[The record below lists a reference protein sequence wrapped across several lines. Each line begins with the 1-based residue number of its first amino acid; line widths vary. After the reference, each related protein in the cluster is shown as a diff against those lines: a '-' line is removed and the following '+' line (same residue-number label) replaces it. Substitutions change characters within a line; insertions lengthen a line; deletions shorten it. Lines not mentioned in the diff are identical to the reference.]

1 MTALQ
6 PTINAAS
13 AVNLGGDR
21 SQTAAAKAEPAIPA
35 KTWIAVIGATLGAFM
50 AVLNI
55 QIVNASLADIQ
66 GAIGAGIDDGGW
78 ISTSYLIAEIVV
90 IPLSGWLAQVFSIRR
105 YLLTNA
111 VLFLLLS
118 VACAFAQDLP
128 QMIVLRAIQG
138 FTGGVLIPMAFT
150 LIITLL
156 PKSKQPVGLALFA
169 LSATFAPAIGPTIG
183 GYLTEN
189 WGWQFIFYVNLVP
202 GAVMIAMLWFSL
214 EAKPMKL
221 SLLREGD
228 WVGIAT
234 MAIGLSALQTV
245 LEEGNKDD
253 WFGSAFIVRLSV
265 IAAVALTAFLWIELT
280 TKKPLL
286 NLRLLLRRNFGFGML
301 ANFLLGIALYGSVF
315 ILPVYLSRIQ
325 GYNAEQ
331 IGMVLAWTGLPQ
343 LLLIPLVPRL
353 MKRFDPRLII
363 GIGFA
368 LFAASNFMNIYM
380 TNDYATDQLFWPN
393 IVRALGQALVMAP
406 LSAVATAGIEAE
418 NAGSASGLFNMM
430 RNLGGAVGIAVAA
443 DLPDQARAVSLQRAD
458 AVGLDA
464 GTGDPQPDRAV
475 DPIFPQSRR
484 RRSRR
489 SNASRGDR
497 DRRDRA
503 EAGFHS
509 RLQRHILPA
518 RRRADCRTH
527 RNLTAEEAG
536 PSCQR
541 RRTLGLF
548 DQPLPTPPTRRTTM
562 KPRMNFYQA
571 APDTIKALSALETQ
585 IQGSGLEKSLIELV
599 KTRAS
604 QINGCAYCI
613 NMHTEDARKQGETE
627 QRLYLLNAWRES
639 PLYTDR
645 ERAALAWTEALTLIA
660 ETHAPD
666 DLYADVRA
674 HFNEAET
681 VNLTMLIGAINAWNR
696 LAIAFRAM
704 HPVKVKA
711 AVA

>member
-6 PTINAAS
+6 PTINVASPASIGADRPQKTATPDQAA
-13 AVNLGGDR
+13 
-21 SQTAAAKAEPAIPA
+21 PAISA

-90 IPLSGWLAQVFSIRR
+90 IPMSGWLAQVFSVRR

-111 VLFLLLS
+111 ILFLVLS

-128 QMIVLRAIQG
+128 QMIALRAVQG
-138 FTGGVLIPMAFT
+138 FAGGVLIPMAFT

-156 PKSKQPVGLALFA
+156 PKAKQPVGLALFA

-202 GAVMIAMLWFSL
+202 GVVMISMLWFSL

-228 WVGIAT
+228 WPGIIT

-253 WFGSAFIVRLSV
+253 WFGSPFIVRLSV
-265 IAAVALTAFLWIELT
+265 IAAVALSLFLWIELT
-280 TKKPLL
+280 ASKPLL
-286 NLRLLLRRNFGFGML
+286 NLRLLFRRNFGFGTL
-301 ANFLLGIALYGSVF
+301 ANFLLGIALYGSAF

-353 MKRFDPRLII
+353 MKRFDPRILI
-363 GIGFA
+363 GIGFV

-380 TNDYATDQLFWPN
+380 TNDYATDQLLWPN
-393 IVRALGQALVMAP
+393 IVRALGQALVMTP

-430 RNLGGAVGIAVAA
+430 RNLGGAIGIALLQTLLTKREQYHSNV
-443 DLPDQARAVSLQRAD
+443 LMQSVSMLEQATRTRIEQLTQYFVNHG
-458 AVGLDA
+458 V
-464 GTGDPQPDRAV
+464 V
-475 DPIFPQSRR
+475 
-484 RRSRR
+484 
-489 SNASRGDR
+489 
-497 DRRDRA
+497 DRA
-503 EAGFHS
+503 EASHRAVVAIGHVVQKQAF
-509 RLQRHILPA
+509 ILA
-518 RRRADCRTH
+518 F
-527 RNLTAEEAG
+527 
-536 PSCQR
+536 S
-541 RRTLGLF
+541 
-548 DQPLPTPPTRRTTM
+548 
-562 KPRMNFYQA
+562 
-571 APDTIKALSALETQ
+571 DTF
-585 IQGSGLEKSLIELV
+585 
-599 KTRAS
+599 
-604 QINGCAYCI
+604 
-613 NMHTEDARKQGETE
+613 
-627 QRLYLLNAWRES
+627 YLLG
-639 PLYTDR
+639 
-645 ERAALAWTEALTLIA
+645 AALIVALMAALLLKKPNHL
-660 ETHAPD
+660 ESGG
-666 DLYADVRA
+666 A
-674 HFNEAET
+674 H
-681 VNLTMLIGAINAWNR
+681 
-696 LAIAFRAM
+696 
-704 HPVKVKA
+704 
-711 AVA
+711 

>member
-13 AVNLGGDR
+13 AANTGELNAAP
-21 SQTAAAKAEPAIPA
+21 AAATPAISA

-90 IPLSGWLAQVFSIRR
+90 IPLSGWLAQVFSVRI

-111 VLFLLLS
+111 TLFLVLS

-128 QMIVLRAIQG
+128 QMIALRALQG

-156 PKSKQPVGLALFA
+156 PKAKQPVGLAMFA

-189 WGWQFIFYVNLVP
+189 WGWQYIFYVNLAP
-202 GAVMIAMLWFSL
+202 GALMVGMLWLSL

-228 WVGIAT
+228 WPGIVT

-253 WFGSAFIVRLSV
+253 WFGSPFIVKLSIV
-265 IAAVALTAFLWIELT
+265 AAIALSAFLWIELT
-280 TKKPLL
+280 SKKPLL
-286 NLRLLLRRNFGFGML
+286 NLKLLVRRNFGFGIL
-301 ANFLLGIALYGSVF
+301 ANFLLGVALYGSVF

-343 LLLIPLVPRL
+343 LLLIPLVPQL
-353 MKRFDPRLII
+353 MRRFDPRLVI
-363 GIGFA
+363 GMGFA

-393 IVRALGQALVMAP
+393 VVRAIGQALVFAP

-430 RNLGGAVGIAVAA
+430 RNLGGAVGIALLQTLLTKREQYHSNV
-443 DLPDQARAVSLQRAD
+443 LMQSVSLLEHATRARIEKLTLYFMSHGIANQAD
-458 AVGLDA
+458 A
-464 GTGDPQPDRAV
+464 
-475 DPIFPQSRR
+475 
-484 RRSRR
+484 
-489 SNASRGDR
+489 
-497 DRRDRA
+497 
-503 EAGFHS
+503 
-509 RLQRHILPA
+509 
-518 RRRADCRTH
+518 TH
-527 RNLTAEEAG
+527 RAIVAIGKIVQKQAFILAF
-536 PSCQR
+536 SDLFFL
-541 RRTLGLF
+541 LG
-548 DQPLPTPPTRRTTM
+548 
-562 KPRMNFYQA
+562 
-571 APDTIKALSALETQ
+571 
-585 IQGSGLEKSLIELV
+585 
-599 KTRAS
+599 
-604 QINGCAYCI
+604 
-613 NMHTEDARKQGETE
+613 
-627 QRLYLLNAWRES
+627 
-639 PLYTDR
+639 
-645 ERAALAWTEALTLIA
+645 AALIVALVASLFLNKPGHL
-660 ETHAPD
+660 ENGG
-666 DLYADVRA
+666 A
-674 HFNEAET
+674 H
-681 VNLTMLIGAINAWNR
+681 
-696 LAIAFRAM
+696 
-704 HPVKVKA
+704 
-711 AVA
+711 

>member
-1 MTALQ
+1 MTTFQ
-6 PTINAAS
+6 PTVNAVS
-13 AVNLGGDR
+13 ADISG
-21 SQTAAAKAEPAIPA
+21 AKIPATPATPAISA

-90 IPLSGWLAQVFSIRR
+90 IPLSGWLAQVFSVRI

-118 VACAFAQDLP
+118 MACAFAQDLS

-156 PKSKQPVGLALFA
+156 PKAKQPVGLALFA

-189 WGWQFIFYVNLVP
+189 FGWQFIFYVNLVP
-202 GAVMIAMLWFSL
+202 GAIMIGMLWFSL

-221 SLLREGD
+221 SLLAEGD
-228 WVGIAT
+228 WPGIIT

-253 WFGSAFIVRLSV
+253 WFGSPFIVKLAV

-280 TKKPLL
+280 AKKPLL
-286 NLRLLLRRNFGFGML
+286 NLRLLFRRNFGFGIL
-301 ANFLLGIALYGSVF
+301 ANFLLGVALYGSVY

-325 GYNAEQ
+325 GYNSEQ

-353 MKRFDPRLII
+353 MQRFDPRLII
-363 GIGFA
+363 GIGFT

-406 LSAVATAGIEAE
+406 LSAVATAGIEPE

-430 RNLGGAVGIAVAA
+430 RNLGGAVGIALLQTLLTKREQYHSNV
-443 DLPDQARAVSLQRAD
+443 LMQSVSLLEQATRTRIEQLTQYFINHGVVDHAEASHRAVIAI
-458 AVGLDA
+458 G
-464 GTGDPQPDRAV
+464 
-475 DPIFPQSRR
+475 
-484 RRSRR
+484 
-489 SNASRGDR
+489 
-497 DRRDRA
+497 
-503 EAGFHS
+503 
-509 RLQRHILPA
+509 HIVQKQAFILA
-518 RRRADCRTH
+518 FSDTFY
-527 RNLTAEEAG
+527 L
-536 PSCQR
+536 
-541 RRTLGLF
+541 LG
-548 DQPLPTPPTRRTTM
+548 
-562 KPRMNFYQA
+562 A
-571 APDTIKALSALETQ
+571 
-585 IQGSGLEKSLIELV
+585 SLIVAL
-599 KTRAS
+599 
-604 QINGCAYCI
+604 
-613 NMHTEDARKQGETE
+613 M
-627 QRLYLLNAWRES
+627 
-639 PLYTDR
+639 
-645 ERAALAWTEALTLIA
+645 AALLLRKPNHLESGG
-660 ETHAPD
+660 
-666 DLYADVRA
+666 A
-674 HFNEAET
+674 H
-681 VNLTMLIGAINAWNR
+681 
-696 LAIAFRAM
+696 
-704 HPVKVKA
+704 
-711 AVA
+711 

>member
-1 MTALQ
+1 MTALNATSAPDVSVPKTA
-6 PTINAAS
+6 PTSAA
-13 AVNLGGDR
+13 
-21 SQTAAAKAEPAIPA
+21 PAIPA

-90 IPLSGWLAQVFSIRR
+90 IPLSGWLALVFSVRR

-111 VLFLLLS
+111 VLFLALS

-128 QMIVLRAIQG
+128 QMIALRAVQG

-156 PKSKQPVGLALFA
+156 PKAKQPVGLALFA

-202 GAVMIAMLWFSL
+202 GAVMIGMLYFSL
-214 EAKPMKL
+214 EATPMKL

-228 WVGIAT
+228 WPGIVT
-234 MAIGLSALQTV
+234 MAIGLAALQTV

-253 WFGSAFIVRLSV
+253 WFGSPFIVKLSI

-280 TKKPLL
+280 TQKPLL

-353 MKRFDPRLII
+353 MQRFDPRLII

-406 LSAVATAGIEAE
+406 LSAVATSGIEAE

-430 RNLGGAVGIAVAA
+430 RNLGGAVGIALLQTFLTKREQYHSNV
-443 DLPDQARAVSLQRAD
+443 LMQSVSLLEQATRTRIEKLTQYFMSHG
-458 AVGLDA
+458 V
-464 GTGDPQPDRAV
+464 V
-475 DPIFPQSRR
+475 DH
-484 RRSRR
+484 
-489 SNASRGDR
+489 
-497 DRRDRA
+497 A
-503 EAGFHS
+503 EASHRAIVAIGKIVQKQAF
-509 RLQRHILPA
+509 ILAFSDTFYLLGA
-518 RRRADCRTH
+518 RSDCRT
-527 RNLTAEEAG
+527 RGRFGTEETRPPCG
-536 PSCQR
+536 R
-541 RRTLGLF
+541 RRTLG
-548 DQPLPTPPTRRTTM
+548 
-562 KPRMNFYQA
+562 
-571 APDTIKALSALETQ
+571 
-585 IQGSGLEKSLIELV
+585 
-599 KTRAS
+599 
-604 QINGCAYCI
+604 
-613 NMHTEDARKQGETE
+613 
-627 QRLYLLNAWRES
+627 
-639 PLYTDR
+639 
-645 ERAALAWTEALTLIA
+645 
-660 ETHAPD
+660 
-666 DLYADVRA
+666 
-674 HFNEAET
+674 
-681 VNLTMLIGAINAWNR
+681 
-696 LAIAFRAM
+696 
-704 HPVKVKA
+704 
-711 AVA
+711 